1 MFLSRFWIAAVFITA
16 VFAQAAEKR
25 LILAG
30 IVVSSNGISS
40 TAIIKWENPA
50 GYEIIRVGDR
60 LEDFTIADI
69 LIDRVVLVGKAVEKR
84 VILLGQ
90 SMTIESND
98 GATSGEGRRTRNV
111 DKQRTLD
118 DPEAGRI
125 SPPIPFI
132 EKELP
137 KEALQL
143 KLASEWPR
151 LLQEARWVPH
161 FSKGELAGVKII
173 RLPDLNG
180 FPDFGLRE
188 NDVVTCV
195 NGVQLNDPSAV
206 LAFKEMALTQNMFDV
221 LLERDGKPIRIRYV
235 LKNNKEKT
243 P

>member
-1 MFLSRFWIAAVFITA
+1 MAAVFA
-16 VFAQAAEKR
+16 PASEKR
-25 LILAG
+25 LVLTGA
-30 IVVSSNGISS
+30 VVSSNGISS
-40 TAIIKWENPA
+40 TAIIKWESPA
-50 GYEIIRVGDR
+50 GYEIIRIGDH

-118 DPEAGRI
+118 DPEAGRV
-125 SPPIPFI
+125 SSLLPFI

-143 KLASEWPR
+143 KLAAQWSR
-151 LLQEARWVPH
+151 LLQEARWAPH
-161 FSKGELAGVKII
+161 FSKGELAGVKIL
-173 RLPDLNG
+173 RLPDLKG
-180 FPDFGLRE
+180 WPDFGLRE
-188 NDVVTCV
+188 NDVITSV
-195 NGVQLNDPSAV
+195 NDVRLNDPSAV
-206 LAFKEMALTQNMFDV
+206 AVFEEMARTQKTFDV
-221 LLERDGKPIRIRYV
+221 LLERDGNPIRIRYV
-235 LKNNKEKT
+235 LKDNTDKT